1 MKRILPG
8 ACILLAAVATCCA
21 DKKNDTQHIDIE
33 EIATLHLKE
42 VSGLEYVN
50 GTLWAQED
58 SGNNASLYII
68 DQKTGKH
75 TEVPV
80 TNAKNNDWEDLAA
93 DEAGNLYVGDF
104 GNNENDR
111 TNLAIYALGKP
122 GNEIAV
128 TGTTTFNYPEQK
140 DFPAKKKDRNFDCEA
155 FFEYKGNFYLFSKN
169 RCVPADD
176 IVKVRKVSKTG
187 ATSAVTIGSFSTCDN
202 FRKCA
207 IAGADISPDGKT
219 IALVS
224 GSKLW
229 LITGYK
235 GDDFAHGT
243 IQSYDLGKTTQKEA
257 VCFTDN
263 KTLLVA
269 DEKDKK
275 DGGKLYRIKL

>member
-1 MKRILPG
+1 MKKLLPG
-8 ACILLAAVATCCA
+8 VCILLATAVTCCA
-21 DKKNDTQHIDIE
+21 DKKTDAPKIDIE

-50 GTLWAQED
+50 GILWAHED
-58 SGNNASLYII
+58 SGNDASLYII
-68 DQKTGKH
+68 GQETGEH

-80 TNAKNNDWEDLAA
+80 TNAKNHDWEDITS
-93 DEAGNLYVGDF
+93 DTQGNLYLGDF

-122 GNEIAV
+122 GKDVAV
-128 TGTTTFNYPEQK
+128 TTTTAFSYPEQK

-155 FFEYKGNFYLFSKN
+155 FFEYKGSFYLFSKN

-176 IVKVRKVSKTG
+176 VVMVRKVSRQANTK
-187 ATSAVTIGSFSTCDN
+187 AVTIGSFSTCDN

-219 IALVS
+219 VALVS
-224 GSKLW
+224 GAKLW

-263 KTLLVA
+263 KALLVA

-275 DGGKLYRIKL
+275 DGGKLYRIRL